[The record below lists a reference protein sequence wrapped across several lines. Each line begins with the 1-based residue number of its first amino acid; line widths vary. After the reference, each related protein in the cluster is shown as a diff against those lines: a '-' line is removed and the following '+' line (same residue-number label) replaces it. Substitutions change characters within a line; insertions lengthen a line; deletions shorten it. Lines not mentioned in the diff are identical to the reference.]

1 MWRTDSYSLSKFGWQ
16 TLKNII
22 SIIILFI
29 LSVYVVYFIGQSFS
43 KIFFLVLLL
52 LFLLSK
58 RDYFWFAFFF
68 ILAQGPGNFFADF
81 SGTSQYRLP
90 SYTFLSGFSFNP
102 LDFFVILAFLKAILK
117 GKRTKLKLKRPLIL
131 ILIYI
136 IFSFVIT
143 SFIFGTNAD
152 ILAWNLRWL
161 FYYSIII
168 SFSYLVT
175 KKDEVYHFIL
185 LVFPFV
191 FFILFTQIYYIRASN
206 EFINLFD
213 PGFRGIVLNTV
224 TGELRPDIGG
234 VLLVFFSFIFALF
247 LLQNKD
253 FRLSKVYLYLIITTS
268 FFSIFI
274 SATRLWSVIF
284 SFILM
289 GYILV
294 SKRKILSVVGIA
306 GSLFVILSV
315 LSCLGLTPSD
325 LLLGSAWKRVSQVS
339 YIAKGN
345 IYIVDTARS
354 RFFDQL
360 PIILEQI
367 KQNPLTG
374 YGVSEITMEYCNNNL
389 GFVNTILMFGIFGL
403 SLFIYF
409 FIKYF
414 SMIST
419 SIKRFDNNPFKNS
432 LKIMAIVWVGILIG
446 YFSTWDFFTYY
457 FYKTFFISILIAI
470 TEFFIRE
477 AEELSMSRQIP
488 TLSELMISQTGK

>member
-1 MWRTDSYSLSKFGWQ
+1 
-16 TLKNII
+16 
-22 SIIILFI
+22 
-29 LSVYVVYFIGQSFS
+29 
-43 KIFFLVLLL
+43 
-52 LFLLSK
+52 
-58 RDYFWFAFFF
+58 
-68 ILAQGPGNFFADF
+68 
-81 SGTSQYRLP
+81 
-90 SYTFLSGFSFNP
+90 
-102 LDFFVILAFLKAILK
+102 
-117 GKRTKLKLKRPLIL
+117 
-131 ILIYI
+131 
-136 IFSFVIT
+136 
-143 SFIFGTNAD
+143 
-152 ILAWNLRWL
+152 LRWL

-289 GYILV
+289 GYVLV

>member
-1 MWRTDSYSLSKFGWQ
+1 M
-16 TLKNII
+16 
-22 SIIILFI
+22 
-29 LSVYVVYFIGQSFS
+29 
-43 KIFFLVLLL
+43 
-52 LFLLSK
+52 
-58 RDYFWFAFFF
+58 
-68 ILAQGPGNFFADF
+68 
-81 SGTSQYRLP
+81 
-90 SYTFLSGFSFNP
+90 
-102 LDFFVILAFLKAILK
+102 
-117 GKRTKLKLKRPLIL
+117 
-131 ILIYI
+131 
-136 IFSFVIT
+136 
-143 SFIFGTNAD
+143 
-152 ILAWNLRWL
+152 
-161 FYYSIII
+161 
-168 SFSYLVT
+168 
-175 KKDEVYHFIL
+175 L
-185 LVFPFV
+185 LV
-191 FFILFTQIYYIRASN
+191 
-206 EFINLFD
+206 
-213 PGFRGIVLNTV
+213 
-224 TGELRPDIGG
+224 
-234 VLLVFFSFIFALF
+234 
-247 LLQNKD
+247 
-253 FRLSKVYLYLIITTS
+253 
-268 FFSIFI
+268 
-274 SATRLWSVIF
+274 
-284 SFILM
+284 
-289 GYILV
+289 
-294 SKRKILSVVGIA
+294 
-306 GSLFVILSV
+306 
-315 LSCLGLTPSD
+315 
-325 LLLGSAWKRVSQVS
+325 SAWKRVSQVS